1 MKKIILLAAAS
12 ALAVLSLTSC
22 SKDALNTSPT
32 DAVSSSTLLE
42 TTEGGYQALNGALRW
57 FYIWGQTTGFNFHQ
71 SFGPQGY
78 ALMAD
83 VMGED
88 MIMSAQGSGWFWNDY
103 IYGVKPYYTN
113 DGWRPYDCWNFYYT
127 LISLVNYIL
136 DAKDT
141 MEGSQADVNYI
152 MGNSYALRAYAL
164 HYLAM
169 TYARTYEG
177 HEDRLS
183 VPIYTEPTVAGTPGN
198 PRATNREVYA
208 QAMSDIDSAI
218 VLLDGLSRQHIS
230 HIDTYVANG
239 IKARIALHMADYQTA
254 LDAARIAAQGGQV
267 IDDVTSGYNSVG
279 ADDVLWGAEIIS
291 SQGTTNPQFLAHM
304 DPDFGGYGAS
314 ARKCATSWLYNKVA
328 NNDRRKAW
336 WNYEAINE
344 DGTVFGYQQWKF
356 QFGTKQGHEVT
367 DPMTGA
373 DQIFMRVPEM
383 ILTIAECQARLNDE
397 AGAKATL
404 NDFMQ
409 HRQPGYSCDDK
420 HGLDLGALTTDE
432 TGSLLEEIILQ
443 RRIELWGE
451 YGRVYDIKRLHQ
463 GFVRTQEMGHPI
475 TALLT
480 NIHVDDPETF
490 DWVLTIPQ
498 VEIDA
503 NPLMVQNPLGSYAEG
518 NTGDDPALN
527 PASAQ

>member
-164 HYLAM
+164 H
-169 TYARTYEG
+169 
-177 HEDRLS
+177 
-183 VPIYTEPTVAGTPGN
+183 
-198 PRATNREVYA
+198 
-208 QAMSDIDSAI
+208 
-218 VLLDGLSRQHIS
+218 
-230 HIDTYVANG
+230 
-239 IKARIALHMADYQTA
+239 
-254 LDAARIAAQGGQV
+254 
-267 IDDVTSGYNSVG
+267 
-279 ADDVLWGAEIIS
+279 
-291 SQGTTNPQFLAHM
+291 
-304 DPDFGGYGAS
+304 
-314 ARKCATSWLYNKVA
+314 
-328 NNDRRKAW
+328 
-336 WNYEAINE
+336 
-344 DGTVFGYQQWKF
+344 
-356 QFGTKQGHEVT
+356 
-367 DPMTGA
+367 
-373 DQIFMRVPEM
+373 
-383 ILTIAECQARLNDE
+383 
-397 AGAKATL
+397 
-404 NDFMQ
+404 
-409 HRQPGYSCDDK
+409 
-420 HGLDLGALTTDE
+420 
-432 TGSLLEEIILQ
+432 
-443 RRIELWGE
+443 
-451 YGRVYDIKRLHQ
+451 
-463 GFVRTQEMGHPI
+463 
-475 TALLT
+475 
-480 NIHVDDPETF
+480 
-490 DWVLTIPQ
+490 
-498 VEIDA
+498 
-503 NPLMVQNPLGSYAEG
+503 
-518 NTGDDPALN
+518 
-527 PASAQ
+527 